1 VSPVTEIKDQ
11 HSYTRQASLLL
22 FAKRSITL
30 KTHYITTLA
39 LVLLLSVSG
48 VAYTDPSRGISS
60 EHLSI
65 AGENGS
71 ATQFIGEQFAR
82 TELFFGS
89 AKSDGSEV
97 TTEEFQQFLDD
108 EITPRFPD
116 GLTLLMG
123 LGQFRGSSGVIIQ
136 ERSMLLILLYPA
148 ETRQDSSVKIEE
160 IREAYKKLFQQES
173 VLRADRCC
181 EKVGF

>member
-1 VSPVTEIKDQ
+1 
-11 HSYTRQASLLL
+11 
-22 FAKRSITL
+22 L
-30 KTHYITTLA
+30 KTHYVTILA
-39 LVLLLSVSG
+39 VALLLSVSG
-48 VAYTDPSRGISS
+48 VAYIDPSHSALS
-60 EHLSI
+60 EHPSI
-65 AGENGS
+65 ARKNGS
-71 ATQFIGEQFAR
+71 ALQFIGELFAR

-89 AKSDGSEV
+89 AKPDGSEV
-97 TTEEFQQFLDD
+97 TMEEFQQFLDD

-136 ERSMLLILLYPA
+136 ERSMLLILLYPV
-148 ETRQDSSVKIEE
+148 EVRRDSSVKIEE

>member
-1 VSPVTEIKDQ
+1 VSFLSLSHGTGRRA
-11 HSYTRQASLLL
+11 TLLL
-22 FAKRSITL
+22 VAERSITL
-30 KTHYITTLA
+30 KTRYVTTLA
-39 LVLLLSVSG
+39 FVLWLSVSG
-48 VAYTDPSRGISS
+48 AAYTDPSQGGPS
-60 EHLSI
+60 EHPSI
-65 AGENGS
+65 SGESGS
-71 ATQFIGEQFAR
+71 AAPFTGERFAR

-89 AKSDGSEV
+89 AKPDGSEV
-97 TTEEFQQFLDD
+97 TTEEFQQFVDE

-116 GLTLLMG
+116 GLTLLTG
-123 LGQFRGSSGVIIQ
+123 LGQFRGSSGVIVQ

-148 ETRQDSSVKIEE
+148 ETRRDSSVKIEQ

>member
-1 VSPVTEIKDQ
+1 MG
-11 HSYTRQASLLL
+11 YTRQTSLLL
-22 FAKRSITL
+22 FAERSITL

-39 LVLLLSVSG
+39 VVLLLSVSG
-48 VAYTDPSRGISS
+48 VAYTDTSHVAPS
-60 EHLSI
+60 EHSSI
-65 AGENGS
+65 ARENGS
-71 ATQFIGEQFAR
+71 AVQFAGEQFAR

-89 AKSDGSEV
+89 AKPDGSEV

-116 GLTLLMG
+116 GLTLLIG

-148 ETRQDSSVKIEE
+148 ETRRDSSVKIEE
-160 IREAYKKLFQQES
+160 IREVYKKLFQQES
-173 VLRADRCC
+173 VLRSDRCC

>member
-1 VSPVTEIKDQ
+1 MCWTLP
-11 HSYTRQASLLL
+11 SLLRR
-22 FAKRSITL
+22 KEHTL
-30 KTHYITTLA
+30 KTRYVTTLA
-39 LVLLLSVSG
+39 FVLWLSVSG
-48 VAYTDPSRGISS
+48 VAYTDPSHGVPS
-60 EHLSI
+60 EHSSI
-65 AGENGS
+65 ARENGS
-71 ATQFIGEQFAR
+71 ATQFTGEQFAR

-89 AKSDGSEV
+89 AKPDGSEV
-97 TTEEFQQFLDD
+97 TTEEFQQFVDD

-136 ERSMLLILLYPA
+136 ERSMLLILLYPV
-148 ETRQDSSVKIEE
+148 ETRQDSSVKIEQ
-160 IREAYKKLFQQES
+160 IREAYKQLFQQES

>member
-1 VSPVTEIKDQ
+1 MV
-11 HSYTRQASLLL
+11 R
-22 FAKRSITL
+22 
-30 KTHYITTLA
+30 
-39 LVLLLSVSG
+39 
-48 VAYTDPSRGISS
+48 
-60 EHLSI
+60 
-65 AGENGS
+65 ENGS
-71 ATQFIGEQFAR
+71 AAPFIGERFAR

-89 AKSDGSEV
+89 AKPHGSEV
-97 TTEEFQQFLDD
+97 TTEAFQRFLDD

-116 GLTLLMG
+116 GLTLFMG

-148 ETRQDSSVKIEE
+148 ETLGDSSVKIEQ

>member
-1 VSPVTEIKDQ
+1 
-11 HSYTRQASLLL
+11 
-22 FAKRSITL
+22 L
-30 KTHYITTLA
+30 KTHYVTILA
-39 LVLLLSVSG
+39 VALLLSVSG
-48 VAYTDPSRGISS
+48 VAYTNPSHGALS
-60 EHLSI
+60 EHPSI
-65 AGENGS
+65 ARENGS
-71 ATQFIGEQFAR
+71 APQFIGELFAR

-89 AKSDGSEV
+89 AKPDGSEV
-97 TTEEFQQFLDD
+97 TMEEFQQFLDD

-136 ERSMLLILLYPA
+136 ERSMLLILLYPV
-148 ETRQDSSVKIEE
+148 EVRRDSSVKIEE